1 MRAVPAADKRK
12 PPNRKGKI
20 MDVKI
25 VLEEFQDYLA
35 PTLDTYE
42 QAVYLYIFRHG
53 RLQGKTE
60 VTIGFKSARKK
71 MALGIGEKGKSM
83 SEGTCYEKLRSL
95 ESKSCLRVIGTERE
109 GTKVQLY
116 LPSEI
121 KGLVPSGE
129 VVAALTLEEMDF
141 FNVPENR
148 ALILNRENKKCFYCL
163 RTLDT
168 SNHVIEHVTSRPAG
182 NNTYRNVVAACSS
195 CNNRKGNSL
204 VEDFLRSRYRGGYL
218 SQDDFEGRLEALR
231 LLRGG
236 ELKPKVLSVS
246 D

>member
-1 MRAVPAADKRK
+1 ME
-12 PPNRKGKI
+12 
-20 MDVKI
+20 VKI
-25 VLEEFQDYLA
+25 TFEEFQDYLA

-42 QAVYLYIFRHG
+42 QAVYLYILRHG
-53 RLQGKTE
+53 RPQGKAE

-95 ESKSCLRVIGTERE
+95 ESKGCLRVIGTERE

-121 KGLVPSGE
+121 SGLVPSGE
-129 VVAALTLEEMDF
+129 VVTALTLEEMDF

-148 ALILNRENKKCFYCL
+148 VLILNRENKKCFYCL
-163 RTLDT
+163 RALDT
-168 SNHVIEHVTSRPAG
+168 LNHVIEHVTSRPAG
-182 NNTYRNVVAACSS
+182 DNTYRNVVAACLG

-204 VEDFLRSRYRGGYL
+204 VEDFLRSRYRNGYL
-218 SQDDFEGRLEALR
+218 SQDDFENRLEALR
-231 LLRGG
+231 LLRCG
-236 ELKPKVLSVS
+236 ELKPKTSLDPGGHNKIETGTDLFVQK
-246 D
+246 